1 MMHTERVE
9 KAIRFAGKYHRDHMR
24 HDALPYLTH
33 LFSVAL
39 LTTLHEVDED
49 IVITALLHD
58 VLEDTHASAED
69 IEEQF
74 GVQVRAYV
82 ESLTEELRENKHDR
96 TWKERKESYLE
107 ALTTA
112 PLPAFV
118 VAIADKIHNA
128 ESLAHIIEQDGC
140 AGLRRFGEGGAG
152 LLWFH
157 NEVLK
162 LALLR
167 IPNSPITERLRSCIH
182 AEERLIELCKTEISS

>member
-9 KAIRFAGKYHRDHMR
+9 RAIRFAGKYHRDHMR

-39 LTTLHEVDED
+39 LTTLHEVNED

-58 VLEDTHASAED
+58 VLEDTHATAAE
-69 IEEQF
+69 IEELF

-82 ESLTEELRENKHDR
+82 ESLTEELKENKHDR

-107 ALTTA
+107 ALAHA

-118 VAIADKIHNA
+118 VAIGDKIHNA
-128 ESLAHIIEQDGC
+128 ESLTHIIEQDGC
-140 AGLRRFGEGGAG
+140 AGLRRFGEGGKG
-152 LLWFH
+152 LVWFH

-162 LALLR
+162 LAVAR

-182 AEERLIELCKTEISS
+182 TETQLIELCSSQVSS